1 MYKIKELTET
11 EKPDSYDISKTRAFI
26 NKNGIRVV
34 LQKDWNNNGRSWIV
48 SGYGLQEADGK
59 IKLEA
64 TETIKA
70 VTANY
75 GYKPEHSFL
84 REQVGAVIASISN
97 IRQEQQKVK
106 SLKQS
111 QKIIKGTKT
120 ISTANPKTV
129 YDRTNL
135 KTSPKN
141 CWKTLMNLQ

>member
-1 MYKIKELTET
+1 MSRKGGTYQNCGSSYK
-11 EKPDSYDISKTRAFI
+11 SKTRAFI
-26 NKNGIRVV
+26 NKNVIRVV

-97 IRQEQQKVK
+97 MGQEQQKVK

-111 QKIIKGTKT
+111 HLKPAFVIK
-120 ISTANPKTV
+120 V
-129 YDRTNL
+129 VL
-135 KTSPKN
+135 
-141 CWKTLMNLQ
+141 